1 MRRLKYRKQARNY
14 LARLP
19 NNIKTTIVD
28 RLHQLAMDP
37 DNAEYD
43 IKALKGRIGYR
54 LRVGPYR
61 VIYVRHDEHLI
72 IEIVKIGSRG
82 DIYKG

>member
-1 MRRLKYRKQARNY
+1 MYQLKYRKQARNY

-19 NNIKTTIVD
+19 NNIKTTIIA
-28 RLHQLAMDP
+28 RLHQLALDP
-37 DNAEYD
+37 ENVEHD

-54 LRVGPYR
+54 LRIGQYR
-61 VIYVRHDEHLI
+61 VIYTRHDEHLI

-82 DIYKG
+82 GCL

>member
-1 MRRLKYRKQARNY
+1 MYQLKYRKQARNY
-14 LARLP
+14 LARLAYK
-19 NNIKTTIVD
+19 IKITIVD
-28 RLHQLAMDP
+28 RLHQLARDP

-54 LRVGPYR
+54 LRIGRYR
-61 VIYVRHDEHLI
+61 VIYTRHDEHLI

>member
-1 MRRLKYRKQARNY
+1 MYQLKYRKQARNY

-19 NNIKTTIVD
+19 YKIKLTIVD
-28 RLHQLAMDP
+28 KLHQLAMDP

-43 IKALKGRIGYR
+43 IKVLKGRVGYR
-54 LRVGPYR
+54 LRIGRYR
-61 VIYVRHDEHLI
+61 VIYTRHDEHLI
-72 IEIVKIGSRG
+72 VEIVKIGSRG